1 MDVEYLLMLKEDEQS
16 KDGDP
21 VDSVEVL
28 VVQEEV
34 EQMSTSSILA
44 EMTHPAMM
52 TGQLEVI
59 ATGIVVNEGSAAV
72 TETRNAN
79 EGALV
84 LEKDA
89 GIPGL
94 VSVKGSLLFQERKVG
109 SPADVETEKGR
120 EVLLGTVE
128 RGVGTGI
135 ESETAREEAE
145 AGTERERGR
154 EGRVQMEVKA
164 LAG

>member
-1 MDVEYLLMLKEDEQS
+1 MLKEDEQS
-16 KDGDP
+16 KDGAL

-28 VVQEEV
+28 VVQEEE

-44 EMTHPAMM
+44 EMTLPAMM

-72 TETRNAN
+72 SVTETRTVN

-89 GIPGL
+89 DIPGL
-94 VSVKGSLLFQERKVG
+94 ASVTGSLRFQERKLRP
-109 SPADVETEKGR
+109 PADVETEKGR

-128 RGVGTGI
+128 KGVGIGI
-135 ESETAREEAE
+135 EIENAREEAG
-145 AGTERERGR
+145 AGTEKERGR